1 MYDSALKLGLCNNLE
16 GWEKGRGK
24 RLVQEGGAYVHLW
37 LIHVDVWQKSNQ
49 YCKAIIFQFKKNF
62 KKNSNKKYSFHH
74 LLLLLLSSHILQI
87 KVNYS

>member
-24 RLVQEGGAYVHLW
+24 RLVQEGGAYVHLC

-49 YCKAIIFQFKKNF
+49 YCKAIIFQFKKKF
-62 KKNSNKKYSFHH
+62 KKEQQQKVFFPSPASPSSVFTYSA
-74 LLLLLLSSHILQI
+74 
-87 KVNYS
+87 N